1 MRSRAV
7 QVLLDT
13 IDWSWKDE
21 LEISELLEELE
32 QVTNVN
38 FKTYKGLT
46 DLMEQ
51 MITDNTIFN
60 PLEVKKILKEQIEM
74 NEIIKDLGVKQC

>member
-32 QVTNVN
+32 RVTNVN
-38 FKTYKGLT
+38 FKTYKCLT

-74 NEIIKDLGVKQC
+74 NKMIKDLGEIQC

>member
-32 QVTNVN
+32 EVTNVN

-51 MITDNTIFN
+51 MITNNTIFN
-60 PLEVKKILKEQIEM
+60 PLEVKKILKEHIEM
-74 NEIIKDLGVKQC
+74 NKMIKDLGVKQC

>member
-74 NEIIKDLGVKQC
+74 NKIIKDLGVKQC

>member
-32 QVTNVN
+32 EVTNVN

-46 DLMEQ
+46 DLMEK

-74 NEIIKDLGVKQC
+74 NKMIKDLGVKQC

>member
-32 QVTNVN
+32 EVTNVN

-60 PLEVKKILKEQIEM
+60 PLEVKKILKEHIEM
-74 NEIIKDLGVKQC
+74 NKMIKDLGVKQC